1 MTNLKVKYDNAKKV
15 IDLFY
20 DEPYLSRKKLAS
32 KLNMPDSTVNGVIN
46 ELVRSNI
53 IKEVTGYSKNQM
65 FVFEEY
71 VDIFLS
77 E

>member
-53 IKEVTGYSKNQM
+53 IKEVIGYSKNQM